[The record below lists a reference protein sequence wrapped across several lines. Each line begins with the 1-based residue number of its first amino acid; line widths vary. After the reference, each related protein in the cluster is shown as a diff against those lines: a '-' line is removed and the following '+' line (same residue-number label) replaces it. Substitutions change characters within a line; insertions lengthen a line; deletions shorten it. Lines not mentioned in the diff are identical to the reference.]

1 MGVGKSAENVIQDHE
16 ILTPKD
22 DPGNGAVE
30 AKPSDKEIALEKKL
44 LRKIDLLI
52 MPLIVVIYLMNFID
66 R

>member
-1 MGVGKSAENVIQDHE
+1 MGVGKSAENVIQDQE
-16 ILTPKD
+16 ILTSKYG
-22 DPGNGAVE
+22 PGIGAVE
-30 AKPSDKEIALEKKL
+30 AKPSEEEIALEKKL

>member
-22 DPGNGAVE
+22 DPGNGAVK
-30 AKPSDKEIALEKKL
+30 AKPSDEEIALEKRL

>member
-1 MGVGKSAENVIQDHE
+1 MGVGKSAENVIQDRE
-16 ILTPKD
+16 ILTSKYG
-22 DPGNGAVE
+22 PGNGAVE
-30 AKPSDKEIALEKKL
+30 AKPSEEEIALEKKL